1 MSASPSNRAAD
12 GRPATADDVLARIS
26 EVVGVAN
33 VLTDDAVR
41 TRSATWDTGQPFLGR
56 ALVRPADTSEVSAV
70 LRLCHAARQPVVP
83 YGGLTNL
90 VQGCATAAGDVAL
103 SLERLN
109 TIEETDVVARTMTV
123 QAGVTMQAAQ
133 DAADAQGLFF
143 PVDIG
148 ARGECQLGGNV
159 STNAG
164 GTKVIR
170 YGMTRDSVLGLEAV
184 LADGTVVSSLNR
196 FIKNNSGFDL
206 KHLFIGTEG
215 LLGIVTRIVF
225 RLRVRPRT
233 HNVALVATTDFDRVV
248 AVLNEAQEMLGSTL
262 CGFEV
267 MWDSFYRRVTAPEGR
282 HTSPVS
288 REHPF
293 FVIVEAMGDDPGTDD
308 MHFEEALAKMF
319 ADELIADGVMA
330 KSDKEREAIWAIRG
344 EVEWIVAKAFNFD
357 VSLKSA
363 DVGRYVDE
371 VTRRIRA
378 DVSGAHVAAFGH
390 LGDNNVHLSVL
401 ADGVKSRHA
410 AAIERHVYESLGPF
424 GGAISAEHGIGL
436 EKKAWL
442 PVSRSAEEIA
452 LMKSLKATLDPH
464 GILNPGKIFDL

>member
-1 MSASPSNRAAD
+1 MVDDLLSRIAA
-12 GRPATADDVLARIS
+12 L
-26 EVVGVAN
+26 VGEGN
-33 VLTDDAVR
+33 VLDGDAVR
-41 TRSATWDTGQPFLGR
+41 ARTAAWDTHQPFLGR
-56 ALVRPADTSEVSAV
+56 ALVRPAGTSEISAV
-70 LRLCHAARQPVVP
+70 LELCHAARQPVVP

-90 VQGCATAAGDVAL
+90 VQGCATTPADIAL
-103 SLERLN
+103 SLERMN
-109 TIEETDVVARTMTV
+109 AIEETDVVARTMTV

-133 DAADAQGLFF
+133 EAAHSVGLYF

-225 RLRVRPRT
+225 RLRVSPRT
-233 HNVALVATTDFDRVV
+233 HNVALVATADFDRVV
-248 AVLNEAQEMLGSTL
+248 AVLNKAQDMLGAAL

-267 MWDSFYRRVTAPEGR
+267 MWDSFYRKVTVPEGR
-282 HTSPVS
+282 HESPVS
-288 REHPF
+288 REHPY
-293 FVIVEAMGDDPGTDD
+293 FVIIEAMGNNPTTDD
-308 MHFEEALAKMF
+308 AHFEEALAAMF
-319 ADELIADGVMA
+319 ADDLIVDGVMA
-330 KSDKEREAIWAIRG
+330 KSEKERNAIWAIRG
-344 EVEWIVAKAFNFD
+344 EVEWIVANAFNFD

-371 VTRRIRA
+371 VTRRIGA
-378 DVSGAHVAAFGH
+378 DVPGAHVAAFGH
-390 LGDNNVHLSVL
+390 LGDNNVHVSVL
-401 ADGVKSRHA
+401 ADGVKTRHA
-410 AAIERHVYESLGPF
+410 PVIEQHVYESLRPF

-452 LMKSLKATLDPH
+452 LMKSLKAALDPH
-464 GILNPGKIFDL
+464 GILNPGKVFDL